1 MPRKSSIKRKLTL
14 TFVVIIFVTVLIFEL
29 IFTFGLNGY
38 YYQNIEQILK
48 ERMQITVE
56 VYDTYLGYES
66 LGSKAK
72 FILENASVPEYVDAQ
87 ILDRQ
92 GNIIESTARFNSD
105 DQVNTQ
111 DFLDAVAIGGGTSVW
126 KGKNPETRELIMAVS
141 TPLKESSETNGVLR
155 YMTSVEE
162 VNKTIRIYLLYS
174 YLIGAAVLIVVL
186 NLSTLMAKRIVEP
199 IYELKAVADNIA
211 LGNFHVKAQKYSD
224 DELGELADT
233 INYMA
238 EEIVKTEKLK
248 HDFISSISHELR
260 TPLTSIKG
268 WSETILTG
276 DIENIEETKLGLEI
290 ISKETERLHGLV
302 ENLLDFSKLEAE
314 RITLTKNP
322 LDLVELMDRVFKQF
336 STVIRTNGLTY
347 QLASA
352 QKEIVI
358 IGDRNRLKQVLINLV
373 DNAIKHTQVGGSVVC
388 QITVMD
394 DKVIVTIRDNGTGI
408 AKEHLDRIVDKFYKA
423 NPNQG
428 GSGLGLAITKRI
440 VELHEGKL
448 KIESELGTGTAV
460 SVILPME

>member
-29 IFTFGLNGY
+29 IFTFGINSY

-48 ERMQITVE
+48 DRMQITVE
-56 VYDTYLGYES
+56 VYDTFLGYES

-87 ILDRQ
+87 ILDKQ

-105 DQVNTQ
+105 HQVSTKE
-111 DFLDAVAIGGGTSVW
+111 FLSAKSGSTSVW
-126 KGKNPETRELIMAVS
+126 RGRSPETDELIMAVS
-141 TPLKESSETNGVLR
+141 TPLSESGNIIGVLR
-155 YMTSVEE
+155 YMTSIEE
-162 VNKTIRIYLLYS
+162 VDKTVKVYLLYA
-174 YLIGAAVLIVVL
+174 YLIGVGVLVVVL
-186 NLSTLMAKRIVEP
+186 NLSTIMAKRIVEP

-211 LGNFHVKAQKYSD
+211 LGNFNIKAQKYAE

-238 EEIVKTEKLK
+238 EEIMKTEKLK

-276 DIENIEETKLGLEI
+276 SIENVEETKLGLEI

-314 RITLTKNP
+314 RIVLSKIP
-322 LDLVELMDRVFKQF
+322 LNLVELIERVFKQF
-336 STVIRTNGLTY
+336 STVIKTSGLTY
-347 QLASA
+347 HVSSA
-352 QKEIVI
+352 EKEVI
-358 IGDRNRLKQVLINLV
+358 INGDRNRLKQVLINIV
-373 DNAIKHTQVGGSVVC
+373 DNAIKHTPTGGAVVC
-388 QITVMD
+388 QISLME
-394 DKVIVTIRDNGTGI
+394 DKVILTIRDNGSGI
-408 AKEHLDRIVDKFYKA
+408 AKEHLDRIVDRFYKA

-440 VELHEGKL
+440 VELHDGVL
-448 KIESELGTGTAV
+448 KIESELGKGTAV
-460 SVILPME
+460 SVILPMK